1 MIREIMNS
9 DRGGGGGGSFVGA
22 TGRAVNF
29 LRGNSF
35 QKGTSTLRSGQRAAG
50 VGNNNMNIIKIDV
63 TPTTDI
69 WR

>member
-1 MIREIMNS
+1 MIREIINS

-50 VGNNNMNIIKIDV
+50 V
-63 TPTTDI
+63 
-69 WR
+69 RA